1 MSFWVVFGTG
11 VILGGVI
18 LLILFFLK
26 NKKKERRWSKDIPR
40 VITFIGLK
48 SDSIKGEK

>member
-11 VILGGVI
+11 TIIGGVI
-18 LLILFFLK
+18 LLILFSLK

-48 SDSIKGEK
+48 SDGIKGRK